1 LDKFILKELLD
12 DEVAKRNS
20 YYELSFDR
28 PDPLLILHKY
38 PNEWVALTSALFAYG
53 KASQILKFLNSLDFE
68 KIFASSI
75 DKKVLRN
82 ILQDKYYRFQKNE
95 DVINFF
101 YVLKIIQNEFG
112 SLEDIFLQGYRK
124 NGLILEGIN
133 NLILTLN
140 KLNKLN
146 SHGMNFLIGKEV
158 NIQKPH
164 RSAPLKRWNLLL
176 RWLVR
181 KDNLDL
187 GLWKNIKTCDLL
199 IPLDTHT
206 FNISQTLG
214 LLKRKQYDLKAVI
227 ELTKSLKEFDKN
239 DPVKYDFAI
248 YRIGQEKILI
258 SKKYNYKYS
267 KTPF

>member
-1 LDKFILKELLD
+1 MSNNMILDQSALKKLLN

-20 YYELSFDR
+20 DYELSSDR

-53 KASQILKFLNSLDFE
+53 KASLIVKFLDSLDFE
-68 KIFASSI
+68 KIFSCPI
-75 DKKVLRN
+75 DKKA
-82 ILQDKYYRFQKNE
+82 LQNLLKNKYYRFQKNE

-101 YVLKIIQNEFG
+101 YILKIIQNEFG

-124 NGLILEGIN
+124 NSLVLEGIN
-133 NLILTLN
+133 NLIMTLN
-140 KLNKLN
+140 KLNKSD

-164 RSAPLKRWNLLL
+164 RSAPLKRWNLFL

-206 FNISQTLG
+206 FNISQKLG

-227 ELTKSLKEFDKN
+227 ELTESLKKFDEN

-258 SKKYNYKYS
+258 
-267 KTPF
+267 